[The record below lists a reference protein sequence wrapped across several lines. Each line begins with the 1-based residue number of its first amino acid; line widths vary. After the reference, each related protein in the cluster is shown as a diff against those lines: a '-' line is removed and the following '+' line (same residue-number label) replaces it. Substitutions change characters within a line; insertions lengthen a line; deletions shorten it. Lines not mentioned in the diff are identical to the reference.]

1 MWKVS
6 AQNYLSFQFREAKHE
21 KAFGKYHTYCLNL
34 SFFNKIR
41 PFNIQ
46 HQHFPVSTL
55 FLQITAQNYFYSL
68 ILSFYFFATIW
79 PSSYFHLFC
88 ISSDH
93 VDMEQN
99 TRITVAFLSSRRLNW
114 NKAASLLAFFSFFP
128 DPNDAVWSLISSLAE
143 GIFACSVCSHTSRNR
158 RAMYEH
164 VEAKHTKSPGYPCTL
179 CPGRVRPSLNALRS
193 HTVRH
198 HGSSRGFVPK

>member
-1 MWKVS
+1 MWKRKVS
-6 AQNYLSFQFREAKHE
+6 VQNYLSFQFREAKHE

-55 FLQITAQNYFYSL
+55 FLQIKAQNYFYSL

-99 TRITVAFLSSRRLNW
+99 TRITVAFLSSRRLIW
-114 NKAASLLAFFSFFP
+114 NKAASLLAFSLFPRSKWRCLEFDLKSGWGHLCLFSVQPELLVFQT
-128 DPNDAVWSLISSLAE
+128 
-143 GIFACSVCSHTSRNR
+143 IFNSMPLSI
-158 RAMYEH
+158 
-164 VEAKHTKSPGYPCTL
+164 PG
-179 CPGRVRPSLNALRS
+179 
-193 HTVRH
+193 
-198 HGSSRGFVPK
+198 